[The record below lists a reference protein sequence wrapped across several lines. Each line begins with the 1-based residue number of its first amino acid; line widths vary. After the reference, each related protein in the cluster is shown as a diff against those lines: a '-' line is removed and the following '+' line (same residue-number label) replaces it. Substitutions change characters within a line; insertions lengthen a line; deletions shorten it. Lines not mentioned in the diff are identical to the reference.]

1 MNKKT
6 VKDIDVR
13 GKRVL
18 VRVDFNVP
26 LDADRNITDDRR
38 IVAALPTINY
48 LIDNKAR
55 VILVTHLGR
64 PKADDSGKA
73 DAASVAKF
81 NLDPVAAALQNLLR
95 KPVTKLD
102 DCIGDAAQAAA
113 MNLEDGDVLL
123 LENVR
128 FYKAEQKNDAEFA
141 KKLASLAELYV
152 NDAFGT
158 AHRAHAST
166 EGVTKYLPGVAGFLM
181 EKELDYLGKAMENPE
196 RPFLAILG
204 GVKVSD
210 KIPVIDNLLNKVDQ
224 LIIGGAM
231 AYTFFNAQGLSVG
244 NSMVDQAGLELA
256 KAAFQKANDRGIEI
270 LLPTDT
276 IEVALA
282 ADFDIPSGVPQDA
295 TIKVAPTNAMLDG
308 YRGLDIGPE
317 TIKLFG
323 EKIKAAKTVVWNGP
337 MGVFEDPRFAKGTLG
352 IAEAMAECAGT
363 TIVGGGDSAAAMEQ
377 LGFAGKIDHV
387 STGGGASLE
396 FLEGKELPGVVCL
409 QDK

>member
-38 IVAALPTINY
+38 IVAALPTIKY
-48 LIDNKAR
+48 LLDNGAR

-81 NLDPVAAALQNLLR
+81 NLDHVATALQKLLG
-95 KPVTKLD
+95 KPVTKID

-113 MNLEDGDVLL
+113 MSLKDGDVLL

-128 FYKAEQKNDAEFA
+128 FYKAEQKNDPEFA
-141 KKLASLAELYV
+141 EKLASLAELYV

-231 AYTFFNAQGLSVG
+231 AYTFFSAQGLSVG

-256 KAAFQKANDRGIEI
+256 KAALQKARDRGIEL
-270 LLPTDT
+270 LLPVDT
-276 IEVALA
+276 VEVELA

-295 TIKVAPTNAMLDG
+295 TITTAPTKAMLDG

-317 TIKLFG
+317 TIKLFS
-323 EKIKAAKTVVWNGP
+323 EKIKAARTVVWNGP

-352 IAEAMAECAGT
+352 IAEAMSECAGT
-363 TIVGGGDSAAAMEQ
+363 TIVGGGDSAAAVEQ
-377 LGFAGKIDHV
+377 LGFASKIDHV

>member
-38 IVAALPTINY
+38 IVAALPTIKY
-48 LIDNKAR
+48 LLDNGAR

-81 NLDPVAAALQNLLR
+81 NLDPVAAALQKLLG
-95 KPVTKLD
+95 KSVTKID

-113 MNLEDGDVLL
+113 MSLKDGDVLL

-128 FYKAEQKNDAEFA
+128 FYKAEQKNDPEFA
-141 KKLASLAELYV
+141 EKLASLAELYV

-231 AYTFFNAQGLSVG
+231 AYTFFSAQGLSVG

-256 KAAFQKANDRGIEI
+256 KAALQKARDRGIEL
-270 LLPTDT
+270 LLPVDT
-276 IEVALA
+276 VEVELA

-295 TIKVAPTNAMLDG
+295 TITTAPANAMLDG

-317 TIKLFG
+317 TIKLFS
-323 EKIKAAKTVVWNGP
+323 EKIKAARTVVWNGP
-337 MGVFEDPRFAKGTLG
+337 MGVFEDPRFANGTLG

-363 TIVGGGDSAAAMEQ
+363 TIVGGGDSAAAVEQ
-377 LGFAGKIDHV
+377 LGFASKIDHV

>member
-26 LDADRNITDDRR
+26 LDKSRNITDDRR
-38 IVAALPTINY
+38 IVAALPTIKY
-48 LIDNKAR
+48 LVDNGAK
-55 VILVTHLGR
+55 VILMSHLGR

-73 DAASVAKF
+73 DAESVAKY
-81 NLDPVAAALQNLLR
+81 NLDPVAAKLSELLG
-95 KPVTKLD
+95 KPVKKLN
-102 DCIGDAAQAAA
+102 DCIGPEVTSAAIA
-113 MNLEDGDVLL
+113 LKDGDVLL

-128 FYKAEQKNDAEFA
+128 FYKAEEKNDPEFA
-141 KKLASLAELYV
+141 KQLASLGEVYV

-166 EGVTKYLPGVAGFLM
+166 VGVTKYLPGVAGFLM
-181 EKELDYLGKAMENPE
+181 QKELDYLGNAVERPE
-196 RPFLAILG
+196 RPFVAILG

-210 KIPVIDNLLNKVDQ
+210 KIKVIDNLLNKVDA
-224 LIIGGAM
+224 LLIGGAM
-231 AYTFFNAQGLSVG
+231 TYTFLKAQGYGVG
-244 NSMVDQAGLELA
+244 NSMVDEPGVELA
-256 KAAFQKANDRGIEI
+256 KNAFQKAKDKGVEL
-270 LLPTDT
+270 LLPVDAV
-276 IEVALA
+276 EVELP
-282 ADFDIPSGVPQDA
+282 ADFDIPSGVPQDVKIA
-295 TIKVAPTNAMLDG
+295 TAPSTGMLEG

-317 TIKLFG
+317 SIKLFG
-323 EKIKAAKTVVWNGP
+323 EKIRSAKTVVWNGP

-352 IAEAMAECAGT
+352 IAEAMAECNGT
-363 TIVGGGDSAAAMEQ
+363 TIVGGGDSAAAVEQ
-377 LGFAGKIDHV
+377 LGYADKIDHV

-396 FLEGKELPGVVCL
+396 FLEGIELPGVAAL